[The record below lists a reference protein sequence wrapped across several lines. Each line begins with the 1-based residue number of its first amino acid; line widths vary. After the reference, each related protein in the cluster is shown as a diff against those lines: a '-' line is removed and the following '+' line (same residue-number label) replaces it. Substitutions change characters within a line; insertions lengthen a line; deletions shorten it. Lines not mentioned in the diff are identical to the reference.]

1 MFSRNYVCFK
11 SIMWESKSVKN
22 SVTAPWTETPLLLVF
37 TKYELKYLFN
47 KDEFVWI
54 FFQCLTDKKFSLGS
68 GKRSGDKKNKICI
81 IRRAASNALGQKLEK
96 FLIGKSSSSSCLE
109 NIKKF
114 LAATR
119 AKNQS
124 WMMRAFFEESF

>member
-1 MFSRNYVCFK
+1 MFFRNCVCFK

-22 SVTAPWTETPLLLVF
+22 SVTAPWTDTPLLLIF
-37 TKYELKYLFN
+37 TKYELKYLFK

-54 FFQCLTDKKFSLGS
+54 LFQCLTHKKFSLGS

-81 IRRAASNALGQKLEK
+81 IRRAAANALGQKFEM
-96 FLIGKSSSSSCLE
+96 FLNGKSFSSSCLE

-124 WMMRAFFEESF
+124 WMMGEFFEECF